1 MKQTDRAVLIQ
12 RLRWF
17 ADNTGD
23 GELFVQAADML
34 EAADLTANVAQA
46 VPTGKQSLQVA
57 QQESKQEQS
66 NGHGRHDEIRHDHHG
81 DISLDSGAINSAAGK
96 QDLSLT
102 YTTGHC
108 EKNNQK
114 GGCQLHNLQCGWPN
128 CDRKPTGPT
137 PIPQPAVPQ
146 EPVAWRRL
154 GRNGGY
160 EYEDGI
166 TSFEFDPKAEKLYA
180 APQTQRPRLSDEDI
194 DALGAGNNYPG
205 TLPGMRNFAR
215 LVERKVRGEA

>member
-1 MKQTDRAVLIQ
+1 MTTQDRPALIQ

-34 EAADLTANVAQA
+34 EAADLTA
-46 VPTGKQSLQVA
+46 TGKQSLQVA

-108 EKNNQK
+108 ENHKQK

-137 PIPQPAVPQ
+137 PIPQPAVPKEHDLHDAIMNIQ
-146 EPVAWRRL
+146 ANPDKTAGVNFQLAYKKGHRDARHAA
-154 GRNGGY
+154 
-160 EYEDGI
+160 
-166 TSFEFDPKAEKLYA
+166 AELAIA
-180 APQTQRPRLSDEDI
+180 APGHSGQ
-194 DALGAGNNYPG
+194 G
-205 TLPGMRNFAR
+205 
-215 LVERKVRGEA
+215 